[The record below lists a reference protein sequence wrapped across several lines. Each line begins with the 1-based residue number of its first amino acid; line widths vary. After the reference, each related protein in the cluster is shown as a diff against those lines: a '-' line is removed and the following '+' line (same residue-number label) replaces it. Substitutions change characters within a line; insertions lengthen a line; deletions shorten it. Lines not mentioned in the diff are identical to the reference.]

1 MQSVFAKMSGEV
13 SLGGAG
19 SAGNATTVKLVAG
32 TAAVV
37 LSAYGISRIIT
48 ERRKVK
54 ERGTKP
60 IARVDRA
67 LLRKKFA
74 KKHLSTDGYDTI
86 VIGSGMGS
94 LSCAAILAR
103 LGKKV
108 LVLEQHPDVAGG
120 GTHQYDLGGYRFDSG
135 LHYTV
140 PWSVPVFAL
149 TCLLSPED
157 VTPFDIMGEADGTID
172 NIYLS
177 KSKAG
182 DDLHFK
188 MIMNEK
194 HIPDLYKMYPEE
206 KDALD
211 KYMQLSNDGMAFVKY
226 YIFSRLLPQWLQ
238 QYYWAYIVPKRVV
251 ASASST
257 AEEVLPKLTSN
268 KQLISL
274 LSSMWIDTG
283 ARPDKASFTMTAS
296 VFRGITMEGGW
307 VISMLYAIHASV
319 IRCHTIVMHRSNDG
333 T

>member
-1 MQSVFAKMSGEV
+1 MDSILGRVQGAFAKIGLDLN
-13 SLGGAG
+13 LGG
-19 SAGNATTVKLVAG
+19 SGNADASNTVKLVAG
-32 TAAVV
+32 TAAIVF
-37 LSAYGISRIIT
+37 SAYGISLIIS
-48 ERRKVK
+48 ERQKVR
-54 ERGTKP
+54 ERGAKP
-60 IARVDRA
+60 IARADRA
-67 LLRKKFA
+67 LLRKKYA
-74 KKHLSTDGYDTI
+74 KKHLSSDGYDTI
-86 VIGSGMGS
+86 VVGSGMGS

-149 TCLLSPED
+149 TCLLRPQD

-177 KSKAG
+177 NSNAKG
-182 DDLHFK
+182 GNDLHFK

-194 HIPDLYKMYPEE
+194 HIADLYKMYPEE
-206 KDALD
+206 KGALD

-238 QYYWAYIVPKRVV
+238 QYYWAYIVPKRII

-296 VFRGITMEGGW
+296 VFRGITMEGG
-307 VISMLYAIHASV
+307 
-319 IRCHTIVMHRSNDG
+319 
-333 T
+333 